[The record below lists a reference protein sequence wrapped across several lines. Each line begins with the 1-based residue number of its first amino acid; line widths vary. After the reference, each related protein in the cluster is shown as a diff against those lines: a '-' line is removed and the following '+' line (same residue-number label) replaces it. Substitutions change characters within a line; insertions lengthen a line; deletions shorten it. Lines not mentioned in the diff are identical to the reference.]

1 MSKKNITCADI
12 MPGCDFKAEAETDQ
26 ELLSQVAKH
35 AAEAHG
41 VKDITPDLLE
51 KVKATIKTEK

>member
-1 MSKKNITCADI
+1 MSKKNISCADI

-35 AAEAHG
+35 AADAHG